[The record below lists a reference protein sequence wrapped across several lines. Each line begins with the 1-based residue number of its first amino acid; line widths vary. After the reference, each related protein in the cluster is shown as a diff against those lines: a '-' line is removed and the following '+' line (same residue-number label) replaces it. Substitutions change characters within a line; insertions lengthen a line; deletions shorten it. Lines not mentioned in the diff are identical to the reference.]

1 MRIQLVLISML
12 YSLHALAVDDKSM
25 QELFKKYDSV
35 IDEKK
40 TELIEDIFTEK
51 FIKDSGGKS
60 ELVQKIKEIDGPKSK
75 SEVTWQKG
83 HKDEI
88 YLAKVKFTGDK
99 AAKVSTF
106 RVIEVKGKP
115 KIDGMVNDAD

>member
-12 YSLHALAVDDKSM
+12 VSLHALAVDEKSM
-25 QELFKKYDSV
+25 QELFKKYDIV
-35 IDEKK
+35 IDDKK
-40 TELIEDIFTEK
+40 TELIDDIFTEK
-51 FIKDSGGKS
+51 FIKDSGGKTQ
-60 ELVQKIKEIDGPKSK
+60 LAQKIKEMSGPKSK
-75 SEVTWQKG
+75 SEVNWQKG

-88 YLAKVKFTGDK
+88 YLAKVKFVGDK
-99 AAKVSTF
+99 SSKVSTF